1 MKTPRD
7 IIFARHQAAS
17 PKLDAIRRSVVD
29 ELNNQGTKEQSFPA
43 FLVSL
48 FLRCSNKLWQELI
61 LPSRR
66 TWAGL
71 AGVWLVLLVI
81 NLAQRE
87 PVTAGKTTSAPTMM
101 SFREQQR
108 LMNELFA
115 DRSLPVAELDRPKTF
130 SPRPRT
136 EIFQTFNI

>member
-7 IIFARHQAAS
+7 ILFARHQAAQ
-17 PKLDAIRRSVVD
+17 PKLDAVRRAVVL
-29 ELNNQGTKEQSFPA
+29 ELNNSETKKQSSENSF
-43 FLVSL
+43 VTL
-48 FLRCSNKLWQELI
+48 FLRCSKAFWNELI

-71 AGVWLVLLVI
+71 ATVWVLLAVT

-87 PVTAGKTTSAPTMM
+87 SVPAGEKISIPMRINFT
-101 SFREQQR
+101 EQQR

-115 DRSLPVAELDRPKTF
+115 DRSLPMDTDRPKTF
-130 SPRPRT
+130 SPKPRT
-136 EIFQTFNI
+136 ETFQTITV

>member
-7 IIFARHQAAS
+7 ILFAHHQAAA
-17 PKLDAIRRSVVD
+17 PKLDAIRREVVTK
-29 ELNNQGTKEQSFPA
+29 LNNQETKQQSRPV
-43 FLVSL
+43 FLVAS
-48 FLRCSNKLWQELI
+48 FLGCLNTLWRELV

-71 AGVWLVLLVI
+71 AGVWLVLLAI
-81 NLAQRE
+81 NLVQHE
-87 PVTAGKTTSAPTMM
+87 PVPAGKTTTAPTMM

-115 DRSLPVAELDRPKTF
+115 DRSPVAEADRPRIF

-136 EIFQTFNI
+136 ETTEMMTG

>member
-7 IIFARHQAAS
+7 ILFTRHQAAQ
-17 PKLDAIRRSVVD
+17 PKLDAIRDKQISLINHKDTKSQSWVLSLASLCRS
-29 ELNNQGTKEQSFPA
+29 GS
-43 FLVSL
+43 S
-48 FLRCSNKLWQELI
+48 KLWQELV

-71 AGVWLVLLVI
+71 ATVWALLAAI

-87 PVTAGKTTSAPTMM
+87 TAPVGKDISIPMRM
-101 SFREQQR
+101 SFVEQQR

-115 DRSLPVAELDRPKTF
+115 DRSLPMDADRVRTF
-130 SPRPRT
+130 SPKPRT
-136 EIFQTFNI
+136 ETFQTIAT

>member
-7 IIFARHQAAS
+7 ILFARHQAAQ
-17 PKLDAIRRSVVD
+17 PKLDAIRD
-29 ELNNQGTKEQSFPA
+29 KQIAQLNHKDTKTQSWISSF
-43 FLVSL
+43 VSL
-48 FLRCSNKLWQELI
+48 CLSGSKTIWQELV

-71 AGVWLVLLVI
+71 ATVWILLAAI

-87 PVTAGKTTSAPTMM
+87 SVPAGEKVSIPTRMN
-101 SFREQQR
+101 FAEQQR

-115 DRSLPVAELDRPKTF
+115 DRSLPMDADRPRTF
-130 SPRPRT
+130 SPKPRT
-136 EIFQTFNI
+136 ETFQTITV